1 MIQQNQQQKYMQ
13 QQPQSYQQQPQR
25 HRPLSLKERM
35 MLQLRHILSGKGE
48 AFWNRPM
55 AWQDVLLPALVGAA
69 FAGFIG
75 YVFYSGLYAVMFAM
89 PLGLAAVPLHQR
101 KRAAR
106 ERERFV
112 QQFKDLLYYL
122 SVSLSAGKSLESS
135 LKEAARSLSG
145 QYGRNDSLL
154 MEELGSINRRL
165 EIREPVER
173 LLGELADKTGLE
185 DVRSLADVVSVCRRA
200 GGNLVEVMQQSVHIL
215 REKMEICRE
224 METAWA
230 AKKLEQRILCI
241 SPVLLVLMV
250 RMGSGDFMEPMYGTA
265 IGRII
270 MTAALLMVIAGYCAG
285 ERIMRTRV

>member
-1 MIQQNQQQKYMQ
+1 MGIRQRNDIQ
-13 QQPQSYQQQPQR
+13 
-25 HRPLSLKERM
+25 LAGRM
-35 MLQLRHILSGKGE
+35 MLQVRRILSGKGL

-55 AWQDVLLPALVGAA
+55 AWQDVLLPAMAGAA

-75 YVFYSGLYAVMFAM
+75 YVFYSGLSAVLVAM
-89 PLGLAAVPLHQR
+89 PLGLAAVPVYGR
-101 KRAAR
+101 RRAAR

-112 QQFKDLLYYL
+112 LQFKDLLYYL

-135 LKEAARSLSG
+135 LKEAARALSG
-145 QYGRNDSLL
+145 QYGRDDSLL
-154 MEELGSINRRL
+154 MVELASINRRL

-185 DVRSLADVVSVCRRA
+185 DVRSLADVVSVCRRS

-230 AKKLEQRILCI
+230 AKKLEQRILCV
-241 SPVLLVLMV
+241 SPMLLVLMV

-265 IGRII
+265 IGRIV
-270 MTAALLMVIAGYCAG
+270 MTVALLMVIAGYCAG
-285 ERIMRTRV
+285 ERIMRTRI